1 MIAYI
6 KGKLVQKDPTHVII
20 ECNGIGYQ
28 IQISLNTY
36 GEIKDREDICLQTV
50 QIIREDA
57 HLLYGFGST
66 NEKFMFQQLISVNGI
81 GPGTAI
87 MALSSLPPEELRSAI
102 IAESVSTLQAI
113 KGIGAKTA
121 QRLILEL
128 KDKLRKDQSDV
139 VNLPG
144 SAPHNSIRSEA
155 LSALVTLGI
164 SRVAAEKT
172 IDSILKKSGNNLSLE
187 DLVKIA
193 LKNA

>member
-57 HLLYGFGST
+57 HLLYGFGSQ

>member
-36 GEIKDREDICLQTV
+36 GEIKDREDICLQTI

-57 HLLYGFGST
+57 HLLYGFGSP

-139 VNLPG
+139 INLPG

-155 LSALVTLGI
+155 LSALITLGI

>member
-57 HLLYGFGST
+57 HLLYGFGSP

-139 VNLPG
+139 INLPG

-155 LSALVTLGI
+155 LSALITLGI

>member
-20 ECNGIGYQ
+20 ECNGIGHQ

>member
-66 NEKFMFQQLISVNGI
+66 NEKFMFQHLISVNGI

>member
-20 ECNGIGYQ
+20 ESNGIGYQ

-57 HLLYGFGST
+57 HLLYGFGSM
-66 NEKFMFQQLISVNGI
+66 NEKFMFQQLVSVNGI

-87 MALSSLPPEELRSAI
+87 MALSALPPEELRSAI
-102 IAESVSTLQAI
+102 IAESVTTLQAI

-128 KDKLRKDQSDV
+128 KDKLRKDQSEATSI
-139 VNLPG
+139 PG
-144 SAPHNSIRSEA
+144 SAPHNSIRTEA

>member
-20 ECNGIGYQ
+20 ESNGIGYQ

-36 GEIKDREDICLQTV
+36 GEIKEREDICLQTV

-57 HLLYGFGST
+57 HLLYGFGSM
-66 NEKFMFQQLISVNGI
+66 NEKFMFQQLVSVNGI

-87 MALSSLPPEELRSAI
+87 MALSALPPEELRSAI
-102 IAESVSTLQAI
+102 ISESVTTLQAI

-128 KDKLRKDQSDV
+128 KDKLRKDQTETTSI
-139 VNLPG
+139 PG
-144 SAPHNSIRSEA
+144 STPHNSIRTEA

-164 SRVAAEKT
+164 SRIAAEKT
-172 IDSILKKSGNNLSLE
+172 IESILKKSGNNLSLE

>member
-1 MIAYI
+1 MIAYL
-6 KGKLVQKDPTHVII
+6 KGKLVEKDPTHVII

-28 IQISLNTY
+28 IQISLNTFS
-36 GEIKDREDICLQTV
+36 EIKDREDICLQTV

-57 HLLYGFGST
+57 HLLYGFSSL

-87 MALSSLPPEELRSAI
+87 MALSALPPEELRKSI
-102 IAESVSTLQAI
+102 ISESVATLQSI

-128 KDKLRKDQSDV
+128 KDKLRKDQPDTEYIA
-139 VNLPG
+139 G
-144 SAPHNSIRSEA
+144 SSVHNSIRAEA

-164 SRVAAEKT
+164 TRAAAEKT
-172 IDSILKKSGNNLSLE
+172 IDDILKKSGNNLSLE

>member
-57 HLLYGFGST
+57 HLLYGFGSQ
-66 NEKFMFQQLISVNGI
+66 NEKFMFQQLSSVNGI

-139 VNLPG
+139 INLPG

>member
-36 GEIKDREDICLQTV
+36 GEIKDREDICLQTI

-57 HLLYGFGST
+57 HLMYGFGSQ

-139 VNLPG
+139 INLPG

-155 LSALVTLGI
+155 LSALITLGI

>member
-57 HLLYGFGST
+57 HLLYGFGSQ

-139 VNLPG
+139 INLPG